1 MKQNIGF
8 IIICLATPILFIVL
22 NAITD
27 ELGNMD
33 SFKHRLSD
41 SVELSSPEAP
51 LPIAMKDRNG
61 TIFAE
66 EYVEWRE
73 PLPLTSIPIFVR
85 QLFLDSEDTG
95 FFEHRGYDVAAIARA
110 FAVNTVSDDIRQGA
124 STITQ
129 QVVRMRFLS
138 TDKTYERKLTEVFYA
153 AELEKQASKEE
164 ILEMYLNEMYFGH
177 QVYGIG
183 AAATYY
189 FSKPLSEL
197 NEAELAFIAAIPN
210 NPSLYDPLKNFTQT
224 KKRQERLL
232 SVLVNSGSL
241 NARDAD
247 TYKSMPITLKIKKKS
262 NNHPA
267 YSTYV
272 LNELSQLIAETEGWT
287 QKLEQA
293 EDTDEK
299 KAIEA
304 QFKRRTDEVLAKGL
318 IIETALDPY
327 KQQRDERALATLLKP
342 EGLQAGAAVIDNG
355 SREIVSLYGGKDYQ
369 KADFH
374 RAFQAVRQPG
384 SAIKPILVYAPFFET
399 GPYTINTAINSG
411 SICIG
416 SYCPT
421 NIGGYV
427 YGNVSV
433 KEAFRYSHNTA
444 AVRILQTVGIE
455 EAFSSIEPFDF
466 KSVSSQDMT
475 YAAALG
481 GFSRGVTPLELASAF
496 SGFIDGSFTPV
507 HAIRSVKDKE
517 GNVLYAWPAEK
528 IVVWSPTTVSHMRN
542 LLSDAVLNGTGRGIP
557 YTTSY
562 TGAKTGTTDH
572 YKDLWV
578 GGMNDLYTTAVWVG
592 YDKPRP
598 IKQFSDQKIHL
609 RIFSALLQD

>member
-1 MKQNIGF
+1 MH
-8 IIICLATPILFIVL
+8 L
-22 NAITD
+22 
-27 ELGNMD
+27 
-33 SFKHRLSD
+33 
-41 SVELSSPEAP
+41 
-51 LPIAMKDRNG
+51 
-61 TIFAE
+61 
-66 EYVEWRE
+66 
-73 PLPLTSIPIFVR
+73 
-85 QLFLDSEDTG
+85 
-95 FFEHRGYDVAAIARA
+95 
-110 FAVNTVSDDIRQGA
+110 
-124 STITQ
+124 
-129 QVVRMRFLS
+129 
-138 TDKTYERKLTEVFYA
+138 
-153 AELEKQASKEE
+153 
-164 ILEMYLNEMYFGH
+164 
-177 QVYGIG
+177 
-183 AAATYY
+183 
-189 FSKPLSEL
+189 
-197 NEAELAFIAAIPN
+197 
-210 NPSLYDPLKNFTQT
+210 
-224 KKRQERLL
+224 
-232 SVLVNSGSL
+232 
-241 NARDAD
+241 
-247 TYKSMPITLKIKKKS
+247 
-262 NNHPA
+262 
-267 YSTYV
+267 
-272 LNELSQLIAETEGWT
+272 
-287 QKLEQA
+287 
-293 EDTDEK
+293 
-299 KAIEA
+299 
-304 QFKRRTDEVLAKGL
+304 
-318 IIETALDPY
+318 
-327 KQQRDERALATLLKP
+327 
-342 EGLQAGAAVIDNG
+342 
-355 SREIVSLYGGKDYQ
+355 
-369 KADFH
+369 
-374 RAFQAVRQPG
+374 
-384 SAIKPILVYAPFFET
+384 FFET

-517 GNVLYAWPAEK
+517 GNVLYEWPAEK